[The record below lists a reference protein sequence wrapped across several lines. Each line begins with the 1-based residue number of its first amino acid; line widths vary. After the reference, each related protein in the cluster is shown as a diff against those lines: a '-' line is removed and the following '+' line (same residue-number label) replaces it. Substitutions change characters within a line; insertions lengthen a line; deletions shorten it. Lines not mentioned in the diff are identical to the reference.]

1 MSYTEGLAALA
12 DALDAASDECT
23 RLDAA
28 AGDGDLGLTLGKV
41 AEAIRSSLPSG
52 DSPSGDV
59 IPADHLKVIGLAVAK
74 AAPSTFGTL
83 VATGFLRAAPAVQD
97 ATSPQQAIAAA
108 LKAAEDGIAARGKAQ
123 RGQRTALDALGP
135 AADAFAAAPNLE
147 QAWQDAA
154 AAATAGAAA
163 TASMDPVHGRA
174 GWIAERAKGNP
185 DAGATAVA
193 LAFSGV
199 VERLS

>member
-1 MSYTEGLAALA
+1 MTTYAEGLAALA
-12 DALDAASDECT
+12 DALDASTDECT

-28 AGDGDLGLTLGKV
+28 AGDGDLGITLGKV
-41 AEAIRSSLPSG
+41 AEAIRASMP
-52 DSPSGDV
+52 DGDV
-59 IPADHLKVIGLAVAK
+59 APADHLKVIGLAVAK

-97 ATSPQQAIAAA
+97 APSTQVAIAAA
-108 LKAAEDGIAARGKAQ
+108 LKAAEEGIAARGKAT

-135 AADAFAAAPNLE
+135 AADAFAAAPDLA
-147 QAWQDAA
+147 QAWQAAA
-154 AAATAGAAA
+154 AAATAGAEA
-163 TASMDPVHGRA
+163 TAAMDPVHGRA

-193 LAFSGV
+193 LAFAGTARVFAS
-199 VERLS
+199 

>member
-1 MSYTEGLAALA
+1 MSYTDGLTALA

-41 AEAIRSSLPSG
+41 ADAIRSSLPSG
-52 DSPSGDV
+52 DV
-59 IPADHLKVIGLAVAK
+59 VPAEHLKVIGLAVAK

-108 LKAAEDGIAARGKAQ
+108 LKAAEEGIAARGKAQ

-154 AAATAGAAA
+154 AAAAAGAAA
-163 TASMDPVHGRA
+163 TTQMDPVHGRA

-193 LAFSGV
+193 LAFTGV

>member
-1 MSYTEGLAALA
+1 MSYSDGLAALA

-41 AEAIRSSLPSG
+41 AEAIRSSMPEA
-52 DSPSGDV
+52 DV
-59 IPADHLKVIGLAVAK
+59 EPGDHLKVIGLAVAK

-83 VATGFLRAAPAVQD
+83 VATGFLRAAPAVQGAD
-97 ATSPQQAIAAA
+97 STQQAIAAA
-108 LKAAEDGIAARGKAQ
+108 LKAAEEGIAARGKAQ

-135 AADAFAAAPNLE
+135 AADAFAAAPDLE

-193 LAFSGV
+193 LAFTGV